1 MTHLYIGG
9 WRRLALRGVAAIL
22 FGFAT
27 LAWPGLTLWA
37 LVLLWGA
44 YALVDGVLALST
56 AISVPLLSHRGWL
69 ALHGIAGIAAGIMTF
84 AWPSITA
91 LALLYV
97 IAAWAFIV
105 GAELIATAIR
115 MRREATSG
123 WALAIAG
130 GVSALLGVLLVSAP
144 GAGALG
150 ITWAIGWSVLTVGSL
165 QLGLAFSIRRA
176 TTQLAKS
183 DRLAG
188 SNRPRLAA

>member
-1 MTHLYIGG
+1 MTHLYIGD
-9 WRRLALRGVAAIL
+9 WRRLALRGAAAIL

-37 LVLLWGA
+37 LVVLWGA
-44 YALVDGVLALST
+44 YAFVDGVLALST
-56 AISVPLLSHRGWL
+56 AISVPILAHRGWL
-69 ALHGIAGIAAGIMTF
+69 ALHGIAGIAAGTVTF

-91 LALLYV
+91 LTLLYV

-115 MRREATSG
+115 MRREATGG

-130 GVSALLGVLLVSAP
+130 GVSALLGVVLVSAP

-150 ITWAIGWSVLTVGSL
+150 ITWAIGWSVITFGSL
-165 QLGLAFSIRRA
+165 QLGLAFSLRRA